1 MKRAEFRQTDQ
12 IPSYSPQESTL
23 STSPTTTTSMS
34 DVALHIVFA
43 GGFFDS
49 TGPFP
54 VHSKE
59 LLPRGESFLG
69 MTWRQRL
76 AMGQPTCLSFLLSLS
91 RPPSL
96 FPRASI
102 PRGHMAPD
110 PLADKNHCSLPPSY
124 VHLMAGACNSSAGEA
139 AVIPAAHPDGQA
151 VSNFHRTPALNS
163 TQQPN
168 LPWSTTLPQQDKNN
182 LGAPLPDDGAVFG
195 RELPA
200 ARLNS
205 RSSSGRSPSSKT

>member
-43 GGFFDS
+43 AGFFDS

-69 MTWRQRL
+69 MTW
-76 AMGQPTCLSFLLSLS
+76 S
-91 RPPSL
+91 
-96 FPRASI
+96 
-102 PRGHMAPD
+102 
-110 PLADKNHCSLPPSY
+110 
-124 VHLMAGACNSSAGEA
+124 
-139 AVIPAAHPDGQA
+139 DGQA

-163 TQQPN
+163 TQQPD

-182 LGAPLPDDGAVFG
+182 LGAPLPDDGAVSG